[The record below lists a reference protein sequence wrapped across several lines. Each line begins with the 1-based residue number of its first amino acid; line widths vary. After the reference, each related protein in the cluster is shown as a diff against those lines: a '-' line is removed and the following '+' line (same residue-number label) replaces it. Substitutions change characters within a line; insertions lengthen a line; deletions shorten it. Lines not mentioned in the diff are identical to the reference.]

1 MGEDGLVVLREDGR
15 SLGRAPA
22 GAGEAEMHS
31 PPPGPT
37 QGRSSPLLSD
47 WSCQSSIQRQGG
59 KLWGRHRQP
68 PNPALN
74 PQLLQSQYLKQTI
87 AMITTT
93 MTNSSPAVA
102 EPTIRGSSWK
112 VLLVEPDGGR
122 GTNQHQAGSGAHTG
136 RLQDG
141 GSLVLVPTVLCSC
154 LKLRGEAVA
163 AVSSHRACPDL
174 YHIPS
179 IGLQPVQPH

>member
-22 GAGEAEMHS
+22 GAGEQRCTVLPQDPHKA
-31 PPPGPT
+31 GPVLCSQT
-37 QGRSSPLLSD
+37 GAVKSSTHRQGR
-47 WSCQSSIQRQGG
+47 
-59 KLWGRHRQP
+59 KLWGRHRKP
-68 PNPALN
+68 PNPAMN
-74 PQLLQSQYLKQTI
+74 PQSLQSQYLKQTI

-122 GTNQHQAGSGAHTG
+122 GRNQHQVGSGAHTG
-136 RLQDG
+136 GLQDG
-141 GSLVLVPTVLCSC
+141 GSPVLVPTILRSC

-163 AVSSHRACPDL
+163 AVSSHRARPDL